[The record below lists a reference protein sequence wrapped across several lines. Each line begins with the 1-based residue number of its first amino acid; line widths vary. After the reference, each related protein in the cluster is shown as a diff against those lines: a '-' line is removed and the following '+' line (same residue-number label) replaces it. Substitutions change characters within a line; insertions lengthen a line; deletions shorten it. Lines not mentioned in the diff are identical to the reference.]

1 MCHELARRGHA
12 VTVAGRERQR
22 ARALADELTGHQHGA
37 VQADAREIASSREA
51 LKGAAVAVLCAG
63 PFADMPT
70 AVAEAALAERAHY
83 VDIADDRGYI
93 RRVRACHDRFAAGGL
108 CAAYGC
114 SSLPGLSTAL
124 GMELRAARPEPPASA
139 RVTLFIGNRNPK
151 GEAAIRSLVAQLG
164 QPVSTPEGAGRGF
177 GDGEVVPLPPPFGSR
192 RAYTFDGPEYD
203 LFPPLLGVA
212 RVSVKVAFEL
222 RAATAALAFLAR
234 VGSGYGA
241 ATTTALS
248 WLGRLG
254 SHVGSSG
261 GAVMTELEWPEGMRS
276 WAAAVAEQDGQRMAA
291 LPAAIVADALAAGRS
306 AVVGAGL
313 APQVVSASSLLAAV
327 AQSGFRVIRA

>member
-1 MCHELARRGHA
+1 LARRGHA
-12 VTVAGRERQR
+12 VTVAGRDPQR
-22 ARALADELTGHQHGA
+22 ARAFAGELTGQRHGA

-51 LKGAAVAVLCAG
+51 VQGAAAAVLCAG
-63 PFADMPT
+63 PFAHMPT
-70 AVAEAALAERAHY
+70 AVAEAALAERVHY
-83 VDIADDRGYI
+83 VDIADDRDYI
-93 RRVRACHDRFAAGGL
+93 RRLREYHDRFAAAGL

-151 GEAAIRSLVAQLG
+151 GEAAIRSLVGQLG
-164 QPVSTPEGAGRGF
+164 RPVSTPEGPSRGF

-212 RVSVKVAFEL
+212 RVSVKVGFEL
-222 RAATAALAFLAR
+222 RAATAALALLAR
-234 VGSGYGA
+234 AGSRYGA
-241 ATTTALS
+241 ATAAALS

-261 GAVMTELEWPEGMRS
+261 GAVMTELEWPEGPRS
-276 WAAAVAEQDGQRMAA
+276 WAAAVADQDGQRMAA
-291 LPAAIVADALAAGRS
+291 LPAAIVADVLAAGRA
-306 AVVGAGL
+306 AVVGACL
-313 APQVVSASSLLAAV
+313 APQVLSASSLLAAV
-327 AQSGFRVIRA
+327 TQAGFRVIRS